1 MKRNSPRRVTIKDIA
16 RQAGVSKTAVSFAFN
31 MPGRLSE
38 GTTVKILS
46 VAREL
51 GYTPNP
57 IARSLNTRRTNALG
71 VIVPQDI
78 PDVLQNPFFPALM
91 SGIGQVCKHEGMS
104 LMVVPPMRGSVVDA
118 TYAALIDGC
127 IVSGLE
133 PDDEAVHALNQRG
146 VPFVMLDTDAPNG
159 IAAVNIDDF
168 EGARLAMQH
177 LLDLGHRHI
186 AIATVQTDTGR
197 VEDYRGTMGHRFDG
211 IRAALKARKLS
222 LKSEGIVTWECTC
235 NVAGGIEIM
244 NRIMAQTPRPTA
256 VFTLADVIAYGIIE
270 AAKARGLRVPEDLSV
285 IGFDDLDTSS
295 LIQPTLTTIRQPS
308 VEKGRSA
315 AEMLITMLHRGADR
329 HGDRAAD
336 RNGDRNGDREE
347 MRGEH
352 VVLPVELVVRES
364 TASPTERARR

>member
-16 RQAGVSKTAVSFAFN
+16 RQAGFSKTAVSFAFN

-38 GTTVKILS
+38 KTTHKILS

-57 IARSLNTRRTNALG
+57 IARSLNTRRTHALG

-91 SGIGQVCKHEGMS
+91 RGVGQVCKQEGMS
-104 LMVVPPMRGSVVDA
+104 LMIVPPMRGSVVDA

-133 PDDEAVHALNQRG
+133 PDDEAVHALKQRG
-146 VPFVMLDTDAPNG
+146 VPFVMLDTDSPKG

-168 EGARLAMQH
+168 EGARMAMQH

-186 AIATVQTDTGR
+186 AIATFQSITGR
-197 VEDYRGTMGHRFDG
+197 VEDYTGTIGHRFDG
-211 IRAALKARKLS
+211 IRAALKTRKLS
-222 LKSEGIVTWECTC
+222 LKSEGIYMWECSC
-235 NVAGGIEIM
+235 NVKGGSEIM
-244 NRIMAQTPRPTA
+244 AHIMEQTPRPTA
-256 VFTLADVIAYGIIE
+256 VLALADVIAYGIIE
-270 AAKARGLRVPEDLSV
+270 DTKARGLRVPEDLSV

-295 LIQPTLTTIRQPS
+295 LIQPALTTVRQPI
-308 VEKGRSA
+308 VEKGRKA
-315 AEMLITMLHRGADR
+315 AELLMAMLHRG
-329 HGDRAAD
+329 GDR
-336 RNGDRNGDREE
+336 GEE
-347 MRGEH
+347 HHPEH
-352 VVLPVELVVRES
+352 VVLPVELMVRES
-364 TASPTERARR
+364 TVALHKTQDSRL